1 MMTSVAPSDPE
12 VRISVFFPS
21 YNEAGNIESVVRDAH
36 AQLASVTR
44 EYEIIIV
51 DDGST
56 DGTRGRA
63 LTLAD
68 EDSRVRV
75 VSHPTNLGYGRALRT
90 GFASA
95 QLDLVCYTD
104 GDGQFSLADLPC
116 LLDALNDHGAVL
128 GYRLQ
133 RADPV
138 HRQINAW
145 LWRAFVR
152 VSLGVKVRDL
162 DCGFKLFR
170 RDVIA
175 NLELVSG
182 RGASISAELIA
193 KATRAGSTF
202 AEVGVHHYPR
212 TAGVQ
217 SGNSVR
223 VIASSFADIFRLWWR
238 LR

>member
-1 MMTSVAPSDPE
+1 MTSAARPDPGL
-12 VRISVFFPS
+12 RISVFFPS
-21 YNEAGNIESVVRDAH
+21 HNEVENVERVVRDAH
-36 AQLASVTR
+36 AHLAAVAR
-44 EYEIIIV
+44 QYEIIVV

-56 DGTRGRA
+56 DGTRDRA
-63 LTLAD
+63 LALVD
-68 EDSRVRV
+68 EDPRVRV

-95 QLDLVCYTD
+95 RLDLVCFTD
-104 GDGQFSLADLPC
+104 GDGQFSLADLPR
-116 LLDALNDHGAVL
+116 LLGPLNDHGFVL
-128 GYRLQ
+128 GYRLR
-133 RADPV
+133 RADSV
-138 HRQINAW
+138 HRRLNAW
-145 LWRAFVR
+145 LWQLFVR
-152 VSLGVKVRDL
+152 VALGVRVRDV

-170 RDVIA
+170 REVVAD
-175 NLELVSG
+175 LELISG

-193 KATRAGSTF
+193 KATRAGFTF

-223 VIASSFADIFRLWWR
+223 VILSSFADILRLWRR